1 MKSRLEHYRSL
12 RKKQKLK
19 YSLFSSVVI
28 FPSLFFAGGALSS
41 TPGTFAWYSSETAAN
56 GSIQSATTSDL
67 LKITA
72 GEVVCGKNSKV
83 SNSVTITNIS
93 HLDTTVFI
101 GMGKYSASKWLQP
114 GESFTFH
121 FEINNI
127 KSSGDGTSIH
137 YQIQAFKNYVNET
150 FSVAINQ
157 DKLNAT
163 QKDKEENEIPSNE
176 PTKDDSNQANT
187 ETQSNEGL
195 QESQNGVS
203 ETAPNDKNNGDETTQ
218 PDENN
223 GDETTQDDENNGDG
237 TTQDDESNGD
247 GTTQNDENNEDG
259 TTQTDENGGNPTPV
273 DTPTP
278 PTNPN
283 QETAHQTSQ

>member
-28 FPSLFFAGGALSS
+28 FPSLFFTAGALSS

-67 LKITA
+67 LAIAA
-72 GEVVCGKNSKV
+72 GEVVYEKNFKV
-83 SNSVTITNIS
+83 SNSLTITNIS
-93 HLDTTVFI
+93 HLVTTVFI
-101 GMGKYSASKWLQP
+101 GMGKHSASKSLQP

-121 FEINNI
+121 FEINNF
-127 KSSGDGTSIH
+127 KNSGNGTSIH

-150 FSVAINQ
+150 FSVAIDQ
-157 DKLNAT
+157 DKLKAT

-187 ETQSNEGL
+187 ETQSNEGP
-195 QESQNGVS
+195 QESPNDVS
-203 ETAPNDKNNGDETTQ
+203 ETTPNNKDNADETTQ
-218 PDENN
+218 
-223 GDETTQDDENNGDG
+223 T
-237 TTQDDESNGD
+237 DESNGD
-247 GTTQNDENNEDG
+247 VTTQDGEDNEDG
-259 TTQTDENGGNPTPV
+259 TTQTDENSGNPTPV

-283 QETAHQTSQ
+283 EES